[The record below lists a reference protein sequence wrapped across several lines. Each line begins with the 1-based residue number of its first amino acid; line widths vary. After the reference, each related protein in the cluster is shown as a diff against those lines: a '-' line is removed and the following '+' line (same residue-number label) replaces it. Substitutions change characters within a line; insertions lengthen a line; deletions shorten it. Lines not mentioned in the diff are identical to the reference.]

1 LILNTSDD
9 AASNNNDFTALLG
22 NRRPTR
28 AQLHLDKVLRD
39 IERIKA
45 SKIERSD
52 RRTLEDEL
60 KKVKDEQLKGQ
71 A

>member
-1 LILNTSDD
+1 M
-9 AASNNNDFTALLG
+9 NNGYTALFPG
-22 NRRPTR
+22 GRRPTR

-45 SKIERSD
+45 SKNERSD

-60 KKVKDEQLKGQ
+60 KKVKDEQLKG
-71 A
+71 